1 MGAEAAADVVRA
13 WFERSFAGDPQLG
26 ELLADDA
33 LWWVQPGSPM
43 AGSYRGREQVLA
55 MLGQAFALYDAPS
68 MRSEQ
73 RLLLADGEWVCV
85 WLALAARTVK
95 GRDWESDY
103 VFLFRVAEG
112 RIREVREF
120 IDTQRVREVVFA

>member
-1 MGAEAAADVVRA
+1 MSEAAAKGVVRA
-13 WFERSFAGDPQLG
+13 WFERSFAGDPRLG

-55 MLGQAFALYDAPS
+55 LLGRAFALYDASS
-68 MRSEQ
+68 MRTEQ
-73 RLLLADGEWVCV
+73 RALIGDGEWVCV
-85 WLALAARTVK
+85 WLALSARTAK
-95 GRDWESDY
+95 GRDWDSEY
-103 VFLFRVAEG
+103 VFLFRVRDG
-112 RIREVREF
+112 LIHEVREF

>member
-1 MGAEAAADVVRA
+1 MKSEAAADVVRA
-13 WFERSFAGDPQLG
+13 WFERSFAGDPTLG

-43 AGSYRGREQVLA
+43 AGDYRGREAVLA
-55 MLGQAFALYDAPS
+55 MLGRAFGLYDAAS
-68 MRSEQ
+68 MRTEQ

-85 WLALAARTVK
+85 WLALAARTAK
-95 GRDWESDY
+95 GREWQSDY
-103 VFLFRVAEG
+103 VFLFRVADG